1 MLKSHLT
8 KAALAGAASL
18 MFAGGANAAITV
30 SQSAYYNYASDVSA
44 FSSANVVCDF
54 DSACAPGYSVAFAG
68 GSGSGAGIYTGSQS
82 GITAAPPGD
91 RTAYASLLGP
101 DGTMTLTSSRTL
113 QNVSFF
119 MGSPDSYNGVSF
131 YDADGDLLGGFAGSA
146 FTGPPANGD
155 QSLGERITFNFN
167 GAPVSKVVFSSTQN
181 SFEFDRVGA
190 VAAGVPEPG
199 AWALM
204 LVGFGALGAALRRS
218 RSATV
223 SAAAA
228 AA

>member
-1 MLKSHLT
+1 MQSHLT
-8 KAALAGAASL
+8 KAALAGLASL
-18 MFAGGANAAITV
+18 LLAGSANAAITV
-30 SQSAYYNYASDVSA
+30 SQSAYYDYAGDVSA

-54 DSACAPGYSVAFAG
+54 DSACSSGFNVAFAG

-91 RTAYASLLGP
+91 DTAYASLLGP
-101 DGTMTLTSSRTL
+101 DGTATLTSSKTL
-113 QNVSFF
+113 QSLSFF
-119 MGSPDSYNGVSF
+119 MGSPDSYNGVTF
-131 YDADGDLLGGFAGSA
+131 YGAGHALLGSFGGSA
-146 FTGPPANGD
+146 FTGLPANGD

-167 GAPVSKVVFSSTQN
+167 GAPVREVVFSSTQN

-204 LVGFGALGAALRRS
+204 LIGFGGLGAVLRRN
-218 RSATV
+218 RNAV
-223 SAAAA
+223 APGAAAA
-228 AA
+228 

>member
-1 MLKSHLT
+1 MQPHLT
-8 KAALAGAASL
+8 KAALAGLASIL
-18 MFAGGANAAITV
+18 LAGTANAAITV
-30 SQSAYYNYASDVSA
+30 GQSAYYNYASDVSA
-44 FSSANVVCDF
+44 FSAANVVCDF
-54 DSACAPGYSVAFAG
+54 DSACAPGYSLVFAG

-91 RTAYASLLGP
+91 ATAYASLLGP
-101 DGTMTLTSSRTL
+101 DGAATLTSSHAL
-113 QNVSFF
+113 QSLSFF

-131 YDADGDLLGGFAGSA
+131 YGAGHSLLGGFTGSA

-167 GAPVSKVVFSSTQN
+167 GAPVREVVFSSTQN

-204 LVGFGALGAALRRS
+204 LIGFGGLGAVLRRARGS
-218 RSATV
+218 TV
-223 SAAAA
+223 SNAAAA
-228 AA
+228 